1 MGGAEPDQ
9 LLSTCGGNW
18 SNLRP
23 PMQSG
28 KPPPESRCD
37 PLGTAELNAARG
49 TVREALSA
57 LRNFAEL
64 LHSVRVGSKA
74 LVSVLPDV
82 AAGCAP
88 MRATVDGLL
97 SAVAAQAGI
106 TEATAALSAYFSPR
120 LALLDRELGTAGDRP
135 LSAKSRLA
143 LEQVITRLSLELD
156 TARGLLDLLV
166 DAVSNQSF
174 RVDLAEL
181 MQQSFAGPPSGGSW
195 NRGHIVAT
203 MSFVQA
209 EIEVELN
216 PRIAT
221 ALFALGVELVAHGG
235 KGTPHVLVDQDAATG
250 GYRVQIAPSAERD
263 GDDLILIARGVID
276 PTLTCLQAAARI
288 SGVSLVWDEAA
299 AGLSFAFPEQARA
312 QLKADEAG

>member
-1 MGGAEPDQ
+1 
-9 LLSTCGGNW
+9 
-18 SNLRP
+18 
-23 PMQSG
+23 MQSG
-28 KPPPESRCD
+28 KPPPESRSD

-49 TVREALSA
+49 TLREALSA

-74 LVSVLPDV
+74 LISVLPDV

-88 MRATVDGLL
+88 MRATVDSLL
-97 SAVAAQAGI
+97 AGVSARAGMS
-106 TEATAALSAYFSPR
+106 EATASLATYFSPR
-120 LALLDRELGTAGDRP
+120 LALMDRELGAAGDRP

-166 DAVSNQSF
+166 DAVSNQSV

-195 NRGHIVAT
+195 NREHIVAT
-203 MSFVQA
+203 VSFVQA

-221 ALFALGVELVAHGG
+221 GLFALGVELVANGG
-235 KGTPHVLVDQDAATG
+235 QGTPHVLVDQDSAG
-250 GYRVQIAPSAERD
+250 RYRVQIAPSTRRD
-263 GDDLILIARGVID
+263 GEDLILIARGVID
-276 PTLTCLQAAARI
+276 PTLTCLQAVAGI
-288 SGVSLVWDEAA
+288 SGVSLLWEEAA
-299 AGLSFAFPEQARA
+299 SSLCFAFPEQAKA
-312 QLKADEAG
+312 QRKTDEAG

>member
-1 MGGAEPDQ
+1 
-9 LLSTCGGNW
+9 
-18 SNLRP
+18 
-23 PMQSG
+23 MQSG
-28 KPPPESRCD
+28 KPPPESRSD

-49 TVREALSA
+49 TLREALSA

-88 MRATVDGLL
+88 MRATVESLL
-97 SAVAAQAGI
+97 TAVATRAGAS
-106 TEATAALSAYFSPR
+106 EATAALSAYFSPR
-120 LALLDRELGTAGDRP
+120 LVLLDSELGAAGDRP
-135 LSAKSRLA
+135 LSAKSRLS

-166 DAVSNQSF
+166 DAVSNQSV

-181 MQQSFAGPPSGGSW
+181 VQQSFAGPPSGGSW
-195 NRGHIVAT
+195 NREHIVAT

-235 KGTPHVLVDQDAATG
+235 EGTPHVLVDQDAQG
-250 GYRVQIAPSAERD
+250 RYRVHIAPSTRRD
-263 GDDLILIARGVID
+263 GEDLILIARGVID
-276 PTLTCLQAAARI
+276 PTLTCLRAVARI
-288 SGVSLVWDEAA
+288 SGVTLDWDETRSS
-299 AGLSFAFPEQARA
+299 LCFAFPELAKA
-312 QLKADEAG
+312 QRKADEAG